1 MGFDQVCICRRTS
14 TFSSD
19 LDGRV
24 FLCPREDV
32 KRLDVKREA
41 YGCDVVRLR

>member
-14 TFSSD
+14 TFLSD

-24 FLCPREDV
+24 FLCPLE
-32 KRLDVKREA
+32 DVKREA
-41 YGCDVVRLR
+41 YGCDVVKMR